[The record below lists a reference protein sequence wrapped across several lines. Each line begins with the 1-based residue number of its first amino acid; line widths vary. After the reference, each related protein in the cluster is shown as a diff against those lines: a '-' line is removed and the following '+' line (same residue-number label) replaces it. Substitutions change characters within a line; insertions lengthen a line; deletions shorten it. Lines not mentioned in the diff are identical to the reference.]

1 MIRRVACF
9 LTLSVAAIASDPKTV
24 TWTGWFS
31 DAGCAAGRVKAGLIE
46 STNPECAKRCIEQG
60 AAAVF
65 ISENAKAMYTVK
77 GYTGVV
83 DDLIYHVEVQGRVD
97 EAAKTI
103 EVLKVKQ
110 LEVVPASCGRPT
122 KK

>member
-1 MIRRVACF
+1 MIRKAACF
-9 LTLSVAAIASDPKTV
+9 LTLCFVAIAGDPKPV

-31 DAGCAAGRVKAGLIE
+31 DADCARGRALIAP
-46 STNPECAKRCIEQG
+46 TNPECAQRCIEKG
-60 AAAVF
+60 TAAVF
-65 ISENAKAMYTVK
+65 ISENAKAIYTVK
-77 GYTGVV
+77 GYAGVV
-83 DDLIYHVEVQGRVD
+83 EDLIYHVEVQGRVD

-110 LEVVPASCGRPT
+110 LEVVPASCGRPA

>member
-1 MIRRVACF
+1 MKRKLLCLI
-9 LTLSVAAIASDPKTV
+9 TLGFAAMAGEPKSV

-65 ISENAKAMYTVK
+65 ISENTKAMYTVK
-77 GYTGVV
+77 GYSGVV
-83 DDLIYHVEVQGRVD
+83 EDLIYHVEVEGRVD